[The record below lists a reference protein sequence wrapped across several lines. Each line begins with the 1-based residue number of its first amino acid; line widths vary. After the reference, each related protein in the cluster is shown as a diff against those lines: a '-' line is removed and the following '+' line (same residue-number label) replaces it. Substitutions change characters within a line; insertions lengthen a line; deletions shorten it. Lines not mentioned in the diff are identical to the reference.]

1 MKPPVVTVDGPAG
14 SGKTTLGRRLALA
27 LRLPFVDTGLFY
39 RGVTLAAVRAG
50 LAPGDDLQILEL
62 ARRTRIEVN
71 TVASDQSWEVQ
82 VDGVDPGKA
91 IRDPRNAPLLTAI
104 SQMAEVRRHLL
115 SLQRLPAAGGAVAV
129 GRDCGTVVFPEARV
143 KLYLQANP
151 SLRTAR
157 RAAQLQAQGSAVDE
171 ETLESEIAGRDLG
184 DQPAMRPAANAIVID
199 TGRHSID
206 EMVQIALAHCAKAGL
221 LPLDGSGDPPAP
233 PSRSSSAGYRPAPS
247 ERPHSAPS
255 GPDLNYRW
263 MTALMRFLSRLV
275 VGDLLDVSGT
285 ENVPRAGGLLVVSN
299 HVGTVD
305 PPFMGAHVPRRD
317 LYFMTKS
324 EYFRSP
330 LARFFIVGYHGFPVV
345 RGTADRAALRQALGL
360 LAQGHAVVVYP
371 EGHRSP
377 DGRLQRPHP
386 GAGFLARAAGVPIL
400 PVAIWGTERAL
411 PIGSWRPRRAPIH
424 LRFGMP
430 APLPPAGT
438 DARRASNQE
447 IADLLMLR
455 IADVLPEHRRGI
467 FDGSTEYRAV
477 PPPAA

>member
-233 PSRSSSAGYRPAPS
+233 PSRSSSAGYRPSPS

-305 PPFMGAHVPRRD
+305 PPFTGAHVPRRD

-330 LARFFIVGYHGFPVV
+330 LARFFIVGYHGFP
-345 RGTADRAALRQALGL
+345 
-360 LAQGHAVVVYP
+360 
-371 EGHRSP
+371 
-377 DGRLQRPHP
+377 
-386 GAGFLARAAGVPIL
+386 ARAAGVPIL

-430 APLPPAGT
+430 APPPPAGT